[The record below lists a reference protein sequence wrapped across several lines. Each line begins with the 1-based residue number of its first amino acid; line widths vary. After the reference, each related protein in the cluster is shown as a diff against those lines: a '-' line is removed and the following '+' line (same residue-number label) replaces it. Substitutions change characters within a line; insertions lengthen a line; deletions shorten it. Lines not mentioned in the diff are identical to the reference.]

1 MIWVTLS
8 TENVCLWAPGIP
20 AKGWFKCCGR
30 AGWVVFVS
38 GTCRRHPGCASAARV
53 TAEHTRWHSTARAS
67 RLRVHM
73 GQESGLGSPGP
84 SLQGPHTRLQ
94 SRCWSGLWVHRG
106 SSAEG
111 HASGLRVVGCA
122 RSTWAVGRP
131 AGLSLLPLPPVAC
144 SSLLSRRLVSFSQP
158 GSVSPRRL
166 TEHAHTY
173 PRLPRHL
180 THNSREDSPR
190 VWSWI
195 PRIRG

>member
-1 MIWVTLS
+1 
-8 TENVCLWAPGIP
+8 
-20 AKGWFKCCGR
+20 
-30 AGWVVFVS
+30 
-38 GTCRRHPGCASAARV
+38 
-53 TAEHTRWHSTARAS
+53 
-67 RLRVHM
+67 M

-180 THNSREDSPR
+180 THNSREDVPTKFLILSHPDLLFPPVLITMKDTTTYSP
-190 VWSWI
+190 WLLKPPILEGTLSFSL
-195 PRIRG
+195 